1 MNAEIDAPGGDTYPP
16 TSMATKKKAAKTT
29 FRAMVA
35 IRVLQEDA
43 DRLDVLAE
51 RLPFV
56 SRHALARAALKIGL
70 AALEADPTRIV
81 KEEMVKPTPG
91 RRRPSARHRGRG

>member
-1 MNAEIDAPGGDTYPP
+1 VKIDAARPETYP
-16 TSMATKKKAAKTT
+16 TMEMATKKKAAKTT

-35 IRVLQEDA
+35 IRVLEQDA
-43 DRLDVLAE
+43 ARLDALAE

-70 AALEADPTRIV
+70 AALEADPRRIV
-81 KEEMVKPTPG
+81 EEEMVSARK
-91 RRRPSARHRGRG
+91 RPSAKPRHRG